1 MRKLFLLP
9 ATLILTGI
17 SLVCEAQYT
26 GGNDDGFS
34 SGTLSGSVCTTPVNA
49 NIYFGGSS
57 ASSSSAALSTSV
69 CAAPVNANIYFG
81 GVQDGSSSATLAA
94 TVCPVPVNA
103 NIYFG
108 GVEDGAS
115 SATLAATVCPIPVNA
130 NIYFGGVEDGS
141 SSGKLAATICPI
153 PVNANIYFGGV
164 EDGASTGILA
174 VTACPVPVNGNIFFG
189 GVQDGFSAGMLTVAA
204 CPVPTNVNIY
214 FGGSQDGFSS
224 VYLKTLLA
232 TCLLPIELPSFTG
245 DCSGGT
251 RVLNWSTATESNNAY
266 FTIEYSTDGVSWQA
280 AGTVAGAGNSSTMR
294 NYSFTDG
301 ALRPGTVY
309 YRLRQTDLDGKSSY
323 SSIISVGNCI
333 VPGTD
338 KLNIY
343 PNPSPG
349 QLILSFDGDK
359 SKVQSIEVY
368 DVLGERIYYSGGWQ
382 SSLDLSDKPSG
393 TYFVHFITD
402 GRTVIKE
409 VVIKK
414 D

>member
-1 MRKLFLLP
+1 MRKCFLLP
-9 ATLILTGI
+9 AMLILTGI
-17 SLVCEAQYT
+17 SFVCKAQYT
-26 GGNDDGFS
+26 GGSDDGYS
-34 SGTLSGSVCTTPVNA
+34 SKLLSGSACAALVNA
-49 NIYFGGSS
+49 NIYFGGISTNSSFAALASS
-57 ASSSSAALSTSV
+57 A

-81 GVQDGSSSATLAA
+81 GIQDGSSSGSLAA

-108 GVEDGAS
+108 GVEDGS
-115 SATLAATVCPIPVNA
+115 SAGTLAVSVCPV
-130 NIYFGGVEDGS
+130 
-141 SSGKLAATICPI
+141 

-164 EDGASTGILA
+164 EDGAASGALA
-174 VTACPVPVNGNIFFG
+174 VTVCPVPVNANIYFG
-189 GVQDGFSAGMLTVAA
+189 GIQDGFSAGVLAVSA
-204 CPVPTNVNIY
+204 CPVPTNANIY

-232 TCLLPIELPSFTG
+232 ACLLPIELPSFTG
-245 DCSGGT
+245 DCSGGV
-251 RVLNWSTATESNNAY
+251 RMLRWSTATENNNAY
-266 FTIEYSTDGVSWQA
+266 FTIEYSADGVSWHA
-280 AGTVAGAGNSSTMR
+280 AGTVPGAGNSSTMR

-301 ALRPGTVY
+301 ASRPGTVY
-309 YRLRQTDLDGKSSY
+309 YRLQQTDLDGKSSY
-323 SSIISVGNCI
+323 SSVISVGNCMA
-333 VPGTD
+333 PGAD

-349 QLILSFDGDK
+349 QLILSFDGDR

-409 VVIKK
+409 IVIKK